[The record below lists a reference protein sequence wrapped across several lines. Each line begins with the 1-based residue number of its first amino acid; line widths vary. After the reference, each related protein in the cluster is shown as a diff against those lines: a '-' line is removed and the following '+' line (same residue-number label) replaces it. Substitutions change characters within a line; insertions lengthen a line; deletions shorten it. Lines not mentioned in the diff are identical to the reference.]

1 MSAPSSS
8 IAPCQIGCASASTK
22 WTDAWGTSSSNA
34 IARARLPGPNP
45 MPTTSYVSAVLMKQ
59 SSARRQR
66 YAAQSTAGRSWAA
79 TRRCASGWSRARCA
93 FVVRWRAF
101 AGSGKVGRMRPDL
114 PLPTTPRLRMRRFGP
129 ADLPTLVAYRSH
141 PEVARYQSWS
151 AEFSLADAEQF
162 LRVDEATTLGTR
174 GAWTQIALVPHDA
187 DVPCGDLALHVL
199 DTQPDTQADTVEL
212 GVTLD
217 PAHQGKGL
225 AAEALRAMISWLFAH
240 HGTHRVLAQ

>member
-1 MSAPSSS
+1 
-8 IAPCQIGCASASTK
+8 
-22 WTDAWGTSSSNA
+22 
-34 IARARLPGPNP
+34 
-45 MPTTSYVSAVLMKQ
+45 
-59 SSARRQR
+59 
-66 YAAQSTAGRSWAA
+66 
-79 TRRCASGWSRARCA
+79 
-93 FVVRWRAF
+93 
-101 AGSGKVGRMRPDL
+101 MRPDL

-240 HGTHRVLAQ
+240 HGTHRVLAQADARNAPVRRLLQRVGLRQEAELREADWFKDEWTTLCIYAALAREWQAS